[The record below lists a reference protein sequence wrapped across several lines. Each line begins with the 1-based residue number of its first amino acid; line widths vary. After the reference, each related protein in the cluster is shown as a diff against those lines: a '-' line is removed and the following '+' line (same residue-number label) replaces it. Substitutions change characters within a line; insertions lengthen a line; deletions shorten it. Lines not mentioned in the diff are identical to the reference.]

1 LNLVNIE
8 DLNEHSLPA
17 GWTWTTI
24 GDVVKKMSNGL
35 TRRQNKEKAGLP
47 VTRIETISNGFVDLE
62 RVRYL
67 PNLPKDVIEKYKL
80 QKGDV
85 LFSHINS
92 DFHLGKTALFDID
105 GVNVIHGM
113 NLLLLRADPR
123 IILPRYLH
131 YLCNYYRYSGLFVSI
146 AQHAVNQSSIN
157 QTKLKKVPI
166 PLPSIPV
173 QRRIVEK
180 IEELTTQL
188 EAGTRDLRRAKTDLA
203 RYKASVLKAACEGR
217 LVPTEAELARVE
229 GRDYESGEEL
239 LRRILDERKK
249 KWEEE
254 QRAKG
259 KDPSKMNY
267 REPEAPN
274 TEGLPELPE
283 GWVWARV
290 GQISH
295 TIQYGTS
302 EKANL
307 DPSGIPVLR
316 MGNIQDGNIDFGNLK
331 YLSHETPKI
340 NGLLLDAGDILFNRT
355 NSAEL
360 VGKTAVYRSTHPKA
374 TFASYLIRV
383 KACDSYLPELVSYYI
398 NSFYGR
404 KYIAAV
410 VSQQVGQAN
419 VNGTKLAN
427 MPIIVPPLDEQ
438 VRIVAELERK
448 FSIIEDLETTVRAN
462 LTRAERAR
470 QAILKRAFEGKLVP

>member
-1 LNLVNIE
+1 MPKQYLSARRGE
-8 DLNEHSLPA
+8 SELPN
-17 GWTWTTI
+17 GWTWTTVGEITTPVEKVKPRERPDSEFIYLDISSINNSKNKITKPKNYI
-24 GDVVKKMSNGL
+24 GADAPS
-35 TRRQNKEKAGLP
+35 RARQLVHAN
-47 VTRIETISNGFVDLE
+47 
-62 RVRYL
+62 
-67 PNLPKDVIEKYKL
+67 
-80 QKGDV
+80 DV
-85 LFSHINS
+85 LFSTVRTYLKNIALVPEIYDGQIASTGFSVLRCRDRFSPKFLFYYTLTDDFISALSNLQRGTSYPAVRDS
-92 DFHLGKTALFDID
+92 DVREQI
-105 GVNVIHGM
+105 
-113 NLLLLRADPR
+113 
-123 IILPRYLH
+123 
-131 YLCNYYRYSGLFVSI
+131 
-146 AQHAVNQSSIN
+146 
-157 QTKLKKVPI
+157 I
-166 PLPSIPV
+166 PLAPFNE
-173 QRRIVEK
+173 QKRIVAK
-180 IEELTTQL
+180 MEELFSQL
-188 EAGTRDLRRAKTDLA
+188 DAGMAELRRVQANLA

>member
-1 LNLVNIE
+1 MTESNSN
-8 DLNEHSLPA
+8 NEQENNLPA
-17 GWTWTTI
+17 GWVWSSLEDCVEI
-24 GDVVKKMSNGL
+24 LDS
-35 TRRQNKEKAGLP
+35 Q
-47 VTRIETISNGFVDLE
+47 RIPINATE
-62 RVRYL
+62 RAQGIERKSKDERY
-67 PNLPKDVIEKYKL
+67 PYYGATGQVGWID
-80 QKGDV
+80 
-85 LFSHINS
+85 
-92 DFHLGKTALFDID
+92 DFIFDEE
-105 GVNVIHGM
+105 
-113 NLLLLRADPR
+113 LLLLGEDGAPFLESTKDKAYIIRGKSWVNNHAHVLRA
-123 IILPRYLH
+123 ISGLTTNH
-131 YLCNYYRYSGLFVSI
+131 YLMHYLNYADYHDFVTGTTRLKL
-146 AQHAVNQSSIN
+146 NQSRMRKI
-157 QTKLKKVPI
+157 PI
-166 PLPSIPV
+166 PLAPFSEQERMVAKIEKLFS
-173 QRRIVEK
+173 QLDAGIVELDR
-180 IEELTTQL
+180 IQ
-188 EAGTRDLRRAKTDLA
+188 ANLA

-217 LVPTEAELARVE
+217 LVPTEAEMARAE

-239 LRRILDERKK
+239 LQRILVERKK
-249 KWEEE
+249 KWKEEK
-254 QRAKG
+254 RVKG
-259 KDPSKMNY
+259 KDPSKMKY
-267 REPEAPN
+267 QEPEAPD

-331 YLSHETPKI
+331 YLSYETPKL
-340 NGLLLDAGDILFNRT
+340 NVLLLDPGDILFNRT

-360 VGKTAVYRSTHPKA
+360 VGKTAVYKSTHPEA

-438 VRIVAELERK
+438 IRVVAELERRL
-448 FSIIEDLETTVRAN
+448 SIIEELETAVKAN
-462 LTRAERAR
+462 LTRAERVR
-470 QAILKRAFEGKLVP
+470 QAILKRAFEGKLMQQKSNR

>member
-1 LNLVNIE
+1 MNFRKNDRPMGWEWSTLEETCEIILGQSPPSKTYNTEGIGLPFYQGKAEFGDLYPTPVKWCSAPKKIAESGDILISVRAPVGPTNLCPEESCIGRGLAAIRPLGDIPNKYVLYYLRYIE
-8 DLNEHSLPA
+8 HEWDDKATGTTFKAITGKILKTTELPLAPQSEQSLIVRKIEKLFSQLDAGLQDLN
-17 GWTWTTI
+17 
-24 GDVVKKMSNGL
+24 
-35 TRRQNKEKAGLP
+35 
-47 VTRIETISNGFVDLE
+47 
-62 RVRYL
+62 RVQA
-67 PNLPKDVIEKYKL
+67 N
-80 QKGDV
+80 
-85 LFSHINS
+85 
-92 DFHLGKTALFDID
+92 
-105 GVNVIHGM
+105 
-113 NLLLLRADPR
+113 
-123 IILPRYLH
+123 
-131 YLCNYYRYSGLFVSI
+131 
-146 AQHAVNQSSIN
+146 
-157 QTKLKKVPI
+157 
-166 PLPSIPV
+166 
-173 QRRIVEK
+173 
-180 IEELTTQL
+180 
-188 EAGTRDLRRAKTDLA
+188 LA
-203 RYKASVLKAACEGR
+203 RYKASLLKAACEGR
-217 LVPTEAELARVE
+217 LVPTEAERARAE
-229 GRDYESGEEL
+229 GRYYERGEEL
-239 LRRILDERKK
+239 LQRILAERKK

-254 QRAKG
+254 QRAAG
-259 KDPSKMNY
+259 KDPSRMKY
-267 REPEAPN
+267 KEPGPPD

-360 VGKTAVYRSTHPKA
+360 VGKTAVYKSTHPKA

-383 KACDSYLPELVSYYI
+383 RACDSYLPELVSYYI

-438 VRIVAELERK
+438 IRVVAELERR
-448 FSIIEDLETTVRAN
+448 FSIIEELETAVKAN
-462 LTRAERAR
+462 LTRAERVR
-470 QAILKRAFEGKLVP
+470 QAILKRAFEGKLMQQKSNR